1 MVNAASPTPAASTKG
16 LTGQQKA
23 ALLLIAL
30 GPELSGLVLRNFKE
44 DEIERITAEVFRIGQ
59 ITPEQRD
66 SIFEEFYEA
75 ALLQD
80 YASQGGIHYAEEML
94 EKAVGQQKAKELV
107 ARLVATNQSIPFGF
121 LRDLELPQ
129 LASFL
134 RNEHPQTIALVLS
147 FVGSDRAAAV
157 IASLDPQLQA
167 EVAVR
172 IATMDR
178 TSADVLA
185 DIEGIMRD
193 RLASI
198 IQPQKRE
205 QVQQTGG
212 VDQLVQMLKEVD
224 RSTEKTIID
233 SLESVEPRL
242 ADDIKKRMFVFE
254 NITML
259 DDRSIQRVLREV
271 DFKDLSMAMRGSSED
286 VRQRIFANMSERA
299 VQMLQEDISSS
310 GPVRLRNVE
319 EAQSRIVNTIRR
331 LEDAEDIIIA
341 RGGDDDVLI

>member
-1 MVNAASPTPAASTKG
+1 MAGVPGTASKE

-59 ITPEQRD
+59 ITPEQREK
-66 SIFEEFYEA
+66 IFEEFYDTA
-75 ALLQD
+75 MLQQ
-80 YASQGGIHYAEEML
+80 YASSGGVAYAQEML
-94 EKAVGQQKAKELV
+94 EKALGAAKARDLV
-107 ARLVATNQSIPFGF
+107 NRLVATNQAAPFGF
-121 LRDLELPQ
+121 LRDLEPPQ
-129 LASFL
+129 LVTFL

-147 FVGSDRAAAV
+147 YVGSDRAAAV
-157 IASLDPQLQA
+157 IAGLTPAMQA

-178 TSADVLA
+178 TGGDVLS
-185 DIEGIMRD
+185 DVEQIMREK
-193 RLASI
+193 LASV
-198 IQPQKRE
+198 IQPKRN
-205 QVQQTGG
+205 QQAQQSGG
-212 VDQLVQMLKEVD
+212 LDQLVKMLKEVD
-224 RSTEKTIID
+224 RGTEKTIID
-233 SLESVEPRL
+233 SLESIEPRL
-242 ADDIKKRMFVFE
+242 ADDIKKKMFVFD

-331 LEDAEDIIIA
+331 LEDAEEILIA
-341 RGGDDDVLI
+341 RGGEDDVLV

>member
-1 MVNAASPTPAASTKG
+1 
-16 LTGQQKA
+16 
-23 ALLLIAL
+23 
-30 GPELSGLVLRNFKE
+30 
-44 DEIERITAEVFRIGQ
+44 
-59 ITPEQRD
+59 
-66 SIFEEFYEA
+66 
-75 ALLQD
+75 
-80 YASQGGIHYAEEML
+80 
-94 EKAVGQQKAKELV
+94 
-107 ARLVATNQSIPFGF
+107 
-121 LRDLELPQ
+121 
-129 LASFL
+129 
-134 RNEHPQTIALVLS
+134 
-147 FVGSDRAAAV
+147 DRAAAV
-157 IASLDPQLQA
+157 IASLDAQLQA

-172 IATMDR
+172 IATLDR

-185 DIEGIMRD
+185 DIESIMRE
-193 RLASI
+193 RLASM

-205 QVQQTGG
+205 KVQQTGG

-299 VQMLQEDISSS
+299 VQMLQEDIQSS